1 MPFSKSENLILRVNE
16 VVAGRN
22 RHSTESS
29 SSGNMKR
36 FLFPAVATSVV
47 VILIVLLFFI
57 GRKKEREGRQ
67 DLLSNVPVSVMK
79 IKTQALTDQV
89 SMVGVINPVNEVDII
104 SEAQGVVRAVY
115 FDVGDRVK
123 KGTVLVEIDDLV
135 RRSDLARSEI
145 NFFKAKRDFE
155 RNKTLYEQNS
165 ISAAQLD
172 LSRLDMQS
180 AENDMTRSQKA
191 LDDTQVKATINGT
204 VNTRKV
210 NEGSYVQLNSTLG
223 SIVDIATLKVKV
235 NLSEKDAFMLQVGDS
250 VEITTDVYPGHKF
263 YGHVATMAS
272 KADDDHTFPVEIRL
286 LNPPSFPLKGGMF
299 ARVDFI
305 SVTTRSTLAIPRE
318 ALTGSVRQAQV
329 FVVTGNL
336 ATLRNITIGRESAQM
351 LEVLNGLETGDLVVI
366 SGQNNLSDGSRV
378 TIVTKEE

>member
-67 DLLSNVPVSVMK
+67 DLLSNVPVSVMR

-104 SEAQGVVRAVY
+104 SEAQGVVRAVH

-135 RRSDLARSEI
+135 RRSDLARAEI

-191 LDDTQVKATINGT
+191 LDDTRVKATINGT

-286 LNPPSFPLKGGMF
+286 SNPPSSPLKGGMF
-299 ARVDFI
+299 ARVNFT

-329 FVVTGNL
+329 FLVTGNL